1 MEAQA
6 AVRRATEEALADI
19 EPEPFREE
27 VYAALKDVSVLPGVL
42 VVAAARALDP
52 ETTVAEVERRAVG
65 VQLIYDGLRI
75 TRDLAHDPPWIDADV
90 RADVDT
96 DFDRTDADVAVLV
109 ADVFVARATSL
120 LADTEAA
127 GAIVA
132 VLRSFGRNQ
141 TLREAADDPAAVDR
155 RLESDVFEL
164 AAVAG
169 TTAVADD
176 PDQSVVRHA
185 AALAGT
191 LSVDD
196 GLPDPETVLPP
207 DLDLPTAR
215 TSEADAV
222 DAAVR
227 LTSLDP

>member
-27 VYAALKDVSVLPGVL
+27 VYAALEDVSVLPGVL
-42 VVAAARALDP
+42 VVAAARALDA
-52 ETTVAEVERRAVG
+52 ETSVAEVERRAVG
-65 VQLIYDGLRI
+65 VQLIYDGLRL
-75 TRDLAHDPPWIDADV
+75 TRDLTHDPPWIDDADGS
-90 RADVDT
+90 
-96 DFDRTDADVAVLV
+96 DADVAVLV

-132 VLRSFGRNQ
+132 VLRSFGRDQ
-141 TLREAADDPAAVDR
+141 TLRAEADDPAAVDR
-155 RLESDVFEL
+155 RLEADVFEL

-169 TTAVADD
+169 TTAVAGE
-176 PDQSVVRHA
+176 PDESVVRRA
-185 AALAGT
+185 AALAEGT
-191 LSVDD
+191 SVEG
-196 GLPDPETVLPP
+196 GLPDPEAVLSS
-207 DLDLPTAR
+207 DLDLPPAR
-215 TSEADAV
+215 AGDADPV
-222 DAAVR
+222 DPAAGR